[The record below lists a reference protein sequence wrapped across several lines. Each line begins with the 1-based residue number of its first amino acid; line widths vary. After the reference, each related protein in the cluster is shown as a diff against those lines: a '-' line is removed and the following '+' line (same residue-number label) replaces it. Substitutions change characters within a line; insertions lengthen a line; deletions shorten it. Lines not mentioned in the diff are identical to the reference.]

1 MLTEIFLAV
10 LIGTIAG
17 TITGLTPGIHINLV
31 ALLSF
36 TISPFLLE
44 YVSPLTIAIFIIAMS
59 VTHTFTDFIPS
70 TFLGAPDSDTALSV
84 LPAHS
89 LLLKGQAYDAIK
101 LATIGSLFGLIITV
115 LVSPLLIIVI
125 PYVYPI
131 IQDYIPF
138 ILITAIILLI
148 LKDHGP
154 KLWALISF
162 LLSGTLGIIVLTIY
176 HLKEPLFPLLSG
188 LFGTSMLLISLK
200 DKVII
205 PKQTLYQSKI
215 KKSDT
220 VKALSSGMFASS
232 LVGFLPG
239 MSSAESA
246 ILASSTYK
254 PSTKSFIIL
263 VGSINTIVMILS
275 FIALYTIQK
284 TRSGSIVIISRLLES
299 INVYHL
305 IIFMAVTLIVA
316 GLATFITLYTAKIFS
331 KIITKINYKL
341 ICISI
346 MILITLLALI
356 ISGPLGLLV
365 LIVSTS
371 IGLIPPLKG
380 IHRSHLMGCLILPVI
395 LFFML

>member
-36 TISPFLLE
+36 SISPFLLQ

-232 LVGFLPG
+232 LIGFLPG

-284 TRSGSIVIISRLLES
+284 TRSGSVVIISRLLES
-299 INVYHL
+299 INAYHL
-305 IIFMAVTLIVA
+305 IIFIAITLIVA
-316 GLATFITLYTAKIFS
+316 GSATFITLYTAKIFS

-346 MILITLLALI
+346 ITLITLLALI